1 MLDLAALQQELKYFR
16 QEVMTLQVMALRPGQ
31 SAAELRWLRQREREA
46 RAKVKRHVRA
56 IEDYDHRLKSRYRP
70 ASAASAQGQSS
81 KPSGSTSCF
90 GRADDREA
98 QRSSEHVVE
107 PKFSVR
113 SDLDLEKECHRGIT
127 GLQDLGD

>member
-56 IEDYDHRLKSRYRP
+56 IEDYDHRLKSRYRQRAQQAHKANP
-70 ASAASAQGQSS
+70 VSRAAQLAALAARMIEKLKGRL
-81 KPSGSTSCF
+81 STW
-90 GRADDREA
+90 
-98 QRSSEHVVE
+98 
-107 PKFSVR
+107 
-113 SDLDLEKECHRGIT
+113 
-127 GLQDLGD
+127 